1 MHLTA
6 TTYRQL
12 LDGTLDGSEA
22 RALAEH
28 LEAACETCEAFL
40 AGRSEVDP
48 LDGAVDAALVSLAA
62 TTAPARPGADE
73 GAGNDLEFARIQRA
87 LRAPLGPGR
96 VGGRPS
102 LAPRLGLIAA
112 VLLAGLTGVYLVQ
125 DRRAGER
132 WDGEKGLAAQAIPLR
147 LRFLVLTPAVGGAP
161 GLEQGVS
168 GQSVPASAS
177 LHFQVE
183 LGRAANVL
191 LARADARGAPEVFL
205 STRLPAGRSVVSLDG
220 QPAAYPLASLA
231 GPQRFLALASEA
243 PLGPADA
250 ARAAGLGGAAAR
262 GDGGPVI
269 SLDVV
274 EVQVRP

>member
-6 TTYRQL
+6 PTYQQL
-12 LDGTLDGSEA
+12 LDGTLDRSQA
-22 RALAEH
+22 QALAEH
-28 LEAACETCEAFL
+28 LETACETCEAFL
-40 AGRSEVDP
+40 AARDEADR

-62 TTAPARPGADE
+62 PPEASQAGRDE

-87 LRAPLGPGR
+87 LLAPLGPGR
-96 VGGRPS
+96 VAGRSS
-102 LAPRLGLIAA
+102 LAPRLALVAA

-125 DRRAGER
+125 DRRADGR
-132 WDGEKGLAAQAIPLR
+132 WDGEKGAPARAVPLR
-147 LRFLVLTPAVGGAP
+147 LRFLVLTPAVGGPP

-177 LHFQVE
+177 LNFQVE

-191 LARADARGAPEVFL
+191 LARAGARGTPEVFL

-220 QPAAYPLASLA
+220 RPAAYPLASLA

-243 PLGPADA
+243 PLGVADA
-250 ARAAGLGGAAAR
+250 ARAASLGAAASP
-262 GDGGPVI
+262 GEGGQVI

-274 EVQVRP
+274 EVQVSP